1 MYLRSNKRKKDTVWL
16 YQTIGEDK
24 EGNEIRLVDIIEDPQ
39 TSPLNKALEDDETKI
54 ILDSLKVLNE
64 SEKEII
70 FLRYGLNDNLVLT
83 QKEIA
88 KKLNISRS
96 YVSRIEKRALTKIY
110 LEIKKNRK

>member
-24 EGNEIRLVDIIEDPQ
+24 EGNEIRLVDVIEDPT
-39 TSPLNKALEDDETKI
+39 TSPLNKICEDDESKI
-54 ILDSLKVLNE
+54 ILDSLNVLNE
-64 SEKEII
+64 NEKEII
-70 FLRYGLNDNLVLT
+70 ILRYGLNNNHPLT

-88 KKLNISRS
+88 KQLNISRS

-110 LEIKKNRK
+110 LELKK